1 MGRLKSVA
9 VFEHAANCSGTEEA
23 DPMPCC
29 EDVSQE
35 LKIEEITQVNFDFD
49 SQPEL
54 YELAAIYFTLNNF
67 FLDQQETTAYTD
79 HLPPPSQVDHIV
91 DHQVFLI

>member
-35 LKIEEITQVNFDFD
+35 LKVEEITQVNFDFD

-54 YELAAIYFTLNNF
+54 YELAVVHFTLSNSV
-67 FLDQQETTAYTD
+67 LDQPDKPTYTD
-79 HLPPPSQVDHIV
+79 YLPPPSLVDHIV